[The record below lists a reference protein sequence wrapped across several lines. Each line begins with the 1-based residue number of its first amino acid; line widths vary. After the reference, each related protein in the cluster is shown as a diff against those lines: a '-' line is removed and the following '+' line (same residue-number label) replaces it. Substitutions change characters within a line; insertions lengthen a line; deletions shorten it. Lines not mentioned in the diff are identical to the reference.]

1 MCDKQSVVNQIIRM
15 TSLRRFSVLCVCCT
29 HVCAWWMK
37 LHTQECCGCK
47 WEPEVNFKCFLQL
60 LPDSF
65 RSQDISLH
73 LGDGQVEW
81 SAGSRIPLSLSSQHW
96 AYKCVLLH
104 LIFFFFYV
112 GVRDTKPGCHGCHLT
127 NEVTFQP
134 HLYAFEGICDTLV
147 KVTWSLA

>member
-15 TSLRRFSVLCVCCT
+15 TSLRRFSALCVCCT
-29 HVCAWWMK
+29 HVCAWRMK
-37 LHTQECCGCK
+37 LHTQKCCGCK

-104 LIFFFFYV
+104 LIFFFLCRCWGYKAGLSCLSFDQ
-112 GVRDTKPGCHGCHLT
+112 RSHLPT
-127 NEVTFQP
+127 PPLCV
-134 HLYAFEGICDTLV
+134 
-147 KVTWSLA
+147 